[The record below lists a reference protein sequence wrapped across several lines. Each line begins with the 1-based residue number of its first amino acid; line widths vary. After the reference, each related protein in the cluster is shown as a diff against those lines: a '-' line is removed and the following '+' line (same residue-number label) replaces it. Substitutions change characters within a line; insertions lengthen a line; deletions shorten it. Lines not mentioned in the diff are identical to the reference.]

1 MSEEE
6 QIPKGWEI
14 AILEDMLYYVQPI
27 SVHKKTKP
35 QRGESLIEMIQQINK
50 APEGRYILQYSF
62 TPLGFNVAIGIFS

>member
-27 SVHKKTKP
+27 SVHKK
-35 QRGESLIEMIQQINK
+35 NK
-50 APEGRYILQYSF
+50 APEGRKLNRDDTTNKQS
-62 TPLGFNVAIGIFS
+62 PRGAIHIAIQFHPAGV